1 MSLQTEHFFKSRV
14 LNSKIYIFLATTLS
28 VLIMGV
34 LALIAINY
42 NSLQK
47 NLKENISFNLI
58 LHDDIQELET
68 QQLIK
73 SLSLIS
79 TIKSVTYVSREEAAN
94 QLKNNIGEDFIGI
107 IGENPLSDIIEV
119 NFIASHITNFNA
131 EEQKETFVL
140 YEEINDVIYDE
151 NLIILLEN
159 DFKKI
164 GFILL
169 LIAIIF
175 FIVAFILINSNIRL
189 TIYSKRFLLK
199 TMQLVGA
206 KKKFIQKPFLIS
218 NLISSIIASF
228 MGNIILIGLLLFA
241 ISKYPEMEHLISH
254 TQFIWLVFSI
264 SIINISISVFST
276 WICVRKYLNLKTE
289 ELYN

>member
-1 MSLQTEHFFKSRV
+1 
-14 LNSKIYIFLATTLS
+14 
-28 VLIMGV
+28 MGV
-34 LALIAINY
+34 LGLIAINY
-42 NSLQK
+42 NSLEK

-58 LHDDIQELET
+58 LNDDIQELET

-73 SLSLIS
+73 SLSLIPI
-79 TIKSVTYVSREEAAN
+79 IKSVTYVSKEEAAN
-94 QLKNNIGEDFIGI
+94 QLKNDIGEDFIAV

-119 NFIASHITNFNA
+119 NFIASHITNFNP

-218 NLISSIIASF
+218 NLISSIIASII
-228 MGNIILIGLLLFA
+228 GNMLLIALLLFA
-241 ISKYPEMEHLISH
+241 INKYPEMEHLISH
-254 TQFIWLVFSI
+254 TQFIWLIFVI

>member
-1 MSLQTEHFFKSRV
+1 MGLQTENFFKSRV

-34 LALIAINY
+34 LGLIAINY
-42 NSLQK
+42 NSLEK
-47 NLKENISFNLI
+47 NLKENISFNLV
-58 LHDDIQELET
+58 LNNDIQELET

-73 SLSLIS
+73 SLSLVP
-79 TIKSVTYVSREEAAN
+79 TIKSVTYVSKEEAAN
-94 QLKNNIGEDFIGI
+94 QLKNNIGEDFIGV

-119 NFIASHITNFNA
+119 NFIASHITNFKA
-131 EEQKETFVL
+131 EEQKKRFML
-140 YEEINDVIYDE
+140 YEEIDDVIYDQ

-159 DFKKI
+159 DFKKV

-169 LIAIIF
+169 LIALVF

-206 KKKFIQKPFLIS
+206 KKKFIQKPFLTS
-218 NLISSIIASF
+218 NLISSIIACF
-228 MGNIILIGLLLFA
+228 LGTTLLMALLLL
-241 ISKYPEMEHLISH
+241 ITNKYPEIKFLISQ
-254 TQFIWLVFSI
+254 TQFICLILVT

>member
-1 MSLQTEHFFKSRV
+1 MGLQTDNFFKSRV

-34 LALIAINY
+34 LGLIAINY
-42 NSLQK
+42 NSLEK

-58 LHDDIQELET
+58 LNNDIQELEI

-73 SLSLIS
+73 SLSLIP
-79 TIKSVTYVSREEAAN
+79 TIKSVTYVSKEEAAN
-94 QLKNNIGEDFIGI
+94 QLKNNIGEDFIGV
-107 IGENPLSDIIEV
+107 IGQNPLSDIIEV
-119 NFIASHITNFNA
+119 NFIASHITNFNP
-131 EEQKETFVL
+131 EEQKKRFVL
-140 YEEINDVIYDE
+140 YEEINDVIFDQ
-151 NLIILLEN
+151 NLIVLLEN
-159 DFKKI
+159 DFKKV
-164 GFILL
+164 GFVLL
-169 LIAIIF
+169 LIAVIF

-189 TIYSKRFLLK
+189 TIYSQRFLLK

-218 NLISSIIASF
+218 NLISSIIASII
-228 MGNIILIGLLLFA
+228 GNIILVGLLLLT
-241 ISKYPEMEHLISH
+241 IRKYPEIENLIS
-254 TQFIWLVFSI
+254 QIQLIWLILSV

-276 WICVRKYLNLKTE
+276 WICVRKYLNLNTE